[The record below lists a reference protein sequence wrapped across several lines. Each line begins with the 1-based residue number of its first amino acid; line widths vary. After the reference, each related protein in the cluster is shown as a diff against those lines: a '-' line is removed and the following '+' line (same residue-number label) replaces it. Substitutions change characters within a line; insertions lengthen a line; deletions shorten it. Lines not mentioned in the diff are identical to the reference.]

1 MLGVVLACAGSLAP
15 LTLDA
20 QPASENRLD
29 ALRRPAS
36 SKPTITPIYGQLV
49 LSSIPKDFRPLA
61 DSNRDGVYVQQS
73 VPAGETADRWTEMI
87 TITGK
92 EGAASLP
99 GATPQRLA
107 ESAAGLLRARCPDSF
122 AVASFGPVRTGEHD
136 GFATVLSCGTLS
148 ASGSASGSGSSSE
161 PSVARSETFLL
172 VTVKGDTEMY
182 MLQWAERGA
191 PSRTPLPI
199 DAARWQ
205 DRLVRLSPIRLCAI
219 VRGEAPPFPSCTKPR

>member
-1 MLGVVLACAGSLAP
+1 MMRSRLAAVLARSLSLVPVVPVVLA
-15 LTLDA
+15 
-20 QPASENRLD
+20 QPAIEHRLD

-36 SKPTITPIYGQLV
+36 SKPTITPIFGQLV

-61 DSNRDGVYVQQS
+61 DSNRDGIYVQQS

-107 ESAAGLLRARCPDSF
+107 EGAAGLLRAACPDSF
-122 AVASFGPVRTGEHD
+122 AAASFGPVRTGGHD

-148 ASGSASGSGSSSE
+148 ASASSG
-161 PSVARSETFLL
+161 ARSETSLL

-182 MLQWAERGA
+182 MLQWTERGA
-191 PSRTPLPI
+191 PSKGPLPI

-219 VRGEAPPFPSCTKPR
+219 VRGEAPPFPSCTTPR